1 MGSFVLPLPLSKM
14 RLLTAY
20 LMLGTFLCLLACD
33 RPAESGGTILQ
44 QENARL
50 RTVADSLE
58 QQLAIARQEGSR
70 DSAKAAN
77 RTLLSQSDIAYLKSR
92 GLENPEEDLKRDLL
106 QNRNII
112 PQEGV
117 LGGTMHFTEEGIQVM
132 NRKWVLAYFEDGHNA
147 GNALLT
153 YTINNGKI
161 TWRVIHSELL

>member
-1 MGSFVLPLPLSKM
+1 M

-33 RPAESGGTILQ
+33 RPAKSGGTNLQ

-58 QQLAIARQEGSR
+58 QQLAIARQEG
-70 DSAKAAN
+70 
-77 RTLLSQSDIAYLKSR
+77 SDIAYLKSR

-112 PQEGV
+112 PREGV

-132 NRKWVLAYFEDGHNA
+132 NRNWVLAYFEDGHNA